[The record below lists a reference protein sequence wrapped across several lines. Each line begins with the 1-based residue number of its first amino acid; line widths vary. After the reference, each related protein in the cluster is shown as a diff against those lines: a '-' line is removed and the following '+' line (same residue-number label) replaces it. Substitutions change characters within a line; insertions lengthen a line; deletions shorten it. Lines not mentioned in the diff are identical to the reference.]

1 MLHVSNLSFRH
12 GERVLFDRASA
23 AISDGWKVG
32 LVGRNGAGK
41 STLLRLIQR
50 ELEADGG
57 DISLTGRTRIGSVP
71 QDPPG
76 GDIAVLDAVLAADVE
91 RTALLAEA
99 ETCHDGLRLADIHS
113 RLDEIGAASAP
124 ARAAAI
130 LHGLGFDNA
139 AQARPC
145 GEFSGGWR
153 MRVAL
158 AGTLFSDPDLLILD
172 EPSNHL
178 DLEAQLWLTE
188 HLQRF
193 RHTLLMVSHDRDL
206 LNDVC
211 DHIVHIDQQKLVT
224 YNGNYDRF
232 ERTRAERLEHDAAQ
246 QAKIAAQRKHMQA
259 FVDRFKA
266 KASKARQAQSRV
278 KMIEKLGPVVSVP
291 IDERIAFNFPPP
303 EQLASPIETLD
314 EVSVGYADGPPVLRR
329 LDLRLD
335 MDDRIAL
342 LGQNGN
348 GKSTFIRLLSDRL
361 PPREGRIRRVPR
373 LRVGYFSQDQEES
386 LDYAATPF
394 QHMSSAL
401 GAGAG
406 ETKVRAQLGRFGFS
420 RDRADL
426 KVGVLSGGEKT
437 RLLLALATRTAP
449 HLLLLDEPTNHL
461 DMDARASLVDAI
473 NDFEGAV
480 VLVSHDTHLVK
491 MVADQ
496 LWLVADGKVT
506 PFDGDIEDYQAKL
519 LRERGGGRNGK
530 SAKAAKRE
538 REEAAAPVAD
548 PAPRKDQR
556 KQSADSRA
564 KRAPLKRTLE
574 TLEKGIAKLNKQHG
588 DIEAKLAD
596 PGIYSDAA
604 VNVADLQ
611 REKVR
616 LEREIAHAEH
626 EWLVAQ
632 EAYEAA

>member
-1 MLHVSNLSFRH
+1 MLHVNELSFRH
-12 GERVLFDRASA
+12 GERVLFERASA

-41 STLLRLIQR
+41 STLLRLIQG
-50 ELEADGG
+50 LVEADGG
-57 DISLTGRTRIGSVP
+57 AINLTGRTRIGSVP

-76 GDIAVLDAVLAADVE
+76 GEIAVIDAVLAADLE
-91 RTALLAEA
+91 RSALLAEA
-99 ETCHDGLRLADIHS
+99 EACHDGTRLAEIHA
-113 RLDEIGAASAP
+113 RLDEIGSASAP

-130 LHGLGFDNA
+130 LHGLGFDMD

-178 DLEAQLWLTE
+178 DLEAQMWLTE
-188 HLQRF
+188 HLRRF

-211 DHIVHIDQQKLVT
+211 DHIVHIDQHKLIT
-224 YNGNYDRF
+224 YSGNYDRF

-246 QAKIAAQRKHMQA
+246 QARIAQQRKHMQA
-259 FVDRFKA
+259 FVDRFRA
-266 KASKARQAQSRV
+266 KASKARQAQSRL

-291 IDERIAFNFPPP
+291 VDERITFSFPTP
-303 EQLASPIETLD
+303 EQFASPIVTLD
-314 EVSVGYADGPPVLRR
+314 EVSVGYGEAPPVLRK

-348 GKSTFIRLLSDRL
+348 GKSTFIRLLSERL
-361 PPREGRIRRVPR
+361 QPRDGKLRRVTR
-373 LRVGYFSQDQEES
+373 LRVGYFSQDQEEE
-386 LDYAATPF
+386 LDFEATPF

-401 GAGAG
+401 GSGAG
-406 ETKVRAQLGRFGFS
+406 ETRVRAQLGRFGFS
-420 RDRADL
+420 RERADL
-426 KVGVLSGGEKT
+426 KVGLLSGGEKT
-437 RLLLALATRTAP
+437 RLLLALATRHAP

-461 DMDARASLVDAI
+461 DMDARESLVEAI

-496 LWLVADGKVT
+496 LWLVAAGKVM
-506 PFDGDIEDYQAKL
+506 PFEGDIDDYQDKL
-519 LRERGGGRNGK
+519 LRERTGK
-530 SAKAAKRE
+530 PAKRE
-538 REEAAAPVAD
+538 EPAAP
-548 PAPRKDQR
+548 PAATASKKDQR
-556 KQSADSRA
+556 KQSAESRT
-564 KRAPLKRTLE
+564 KRAPLRRALE
-574 TLEKGIAKLNKQHG
+574 AMEKTIAKLTRERG
-588 DIEAKLAD
+588 EIEARLAD
-596 PGIYSDAA
+596 PATYNDPT

-632 EAYEAA
+632 EAYETA

>member
-1 MLHVSNLSFRH
+1 MLHVNDLSFRH
-12 GERVLFDRASA
+12 GERVLFERASA

-41 STLLRLIQR
+41 STLLRLIQG

-57 DISLTGRTRIGSVP
+57 DINMTGRMRIGSVP

-76 GDIAVLDAVLAADVE
+76 GEISVLDAVLAADVE
-91 RTALLAEA
+91 RSALLDEA
-99 ETCHDGLRLADIHS
+99 ETCQNGARLAEIHV
-113 RLDEIGAASAP
+113 RLEEIDAAAAP

-130 LHGLGFDNA
+130 LNGLGFDNT
-139 AQARPC
+139 AQSRPC
-145 GEFSGGWR
+145 SEFSGGWR

-188 HLQRF
+188 HLRRF
-193 RHTLLMVSHDRDL
+193 RRTLLMVSHDRDL

-211 DHIVHIDQQKLVT
+211 DHIVHIDQQKLVS
-224 YNGNYDRF
+224 YSGNYDTF
-232 ERTRAERLEHDAAQ
+232 ERTRAERLENDAAQ
-246 QAKIAAQRKHMQA
+246 RARNEARRKHMQA
-259 FVDRFKA
+259 FVDRFRY
-266 KASKARQAQSRV
+266 KASKARQAQSRL
-278 KMIEKLGPVVSVP
+278 KMIERLGPVAAVP
-291 IDERIAFNFPPP
+291 VEEHISFNFPPP

-314 EVSVGYADGPPVLRR
+314 EVSVGYADGPLVLRR

-348 GKSTFIRLLSDRL
+348 GKSTFIRVLSDRL
-361 PPREGRIRRVPR
+361 KPREGKVKRSPR
-373 LRVGYFSQDQEES
+373 LRIGYFSQDQEEE
-386 LDYAATPF
+386 LDYDATPF
-394 QHMSSAL
+394 NHMNRAL
-401 GAGAG
+401 GPGAG

-437 RLLLALATRTAP
+437 RLLLALATRNAP

-461 DMDARASLVDAI
+461 DMDARETLIEAI

-496 LWLVADGKVT
+496 LWVVADAKVT
-506 PFDGDIEDYQAKL
+506 PFDGDIDDYQAKL
-519 LRERGGGRNGK
+519 LRERGGRSEK
-530 SAKAAKRE
+530 EAKPKKAKTAAPAPAAAATERPRRGHLKRALEKAE
-538 REEAAAPVAD
+538 RAMSDLSRQRTEIEARLADPATWSGPPEAAAELQ
-548 PAPRKDQR
+548 K
-556 KQSADSRA
+556 
-564 KRAPLKRTLE
+564 
-574 TLEKGIAKLNKQHG
+574 EKM
-588 DIEAKLAD
+588 
-596 PGIYSDAA
+596 
-604 VNVADLQ
+604 
-611 REKVR
+611 R
-616 LEREIAHAEH
+616 LERELAHAEH
-626 EWLVAQ
+626 DWLVAQ
-632 EAYEAA
+632 EAFEAA

>member
-1 MLHVSNLSFRH
+1 MLHVNDLSFRH

-41 STLLRLIQR
+41 STLLKLIQG
-50 ELEADGG
+50 EFEADGG
-57 DISLTGRTRIGSVP
+57 NINMTGRTRVGSVP

-76 GDIAVLDAVLAADVE
+76 GDIPVLEAVLAADAE

-99 ETCHDGLRLADIHS
+99 ETCHDGVRLADIHA

-130 LHGLGFDNA
+130 LHGLGFDKD

-224 YNGNYDRF
+224 YHGNYDRF
-232 ERTRAERLEHDAAQ
+232 ERTRAERLENDAAQ
-246 QAKIAAQRKHMQA
+246 QARIATQRKHMQA
-259 FVDRFKA
+259 FVDRFRA
-266 KASKARQAQSRV
+266 KASKARQAQSRL
-278 KMIEKLGPVVSVP
+278 KMIEKLGPLVAPPVEEKIS
-291 IDERIAFNFPPP
+291 FNFPPP
-303 EQLASPIETLD
+303 DQLASPIETLD
-314 EVSVGYADGPPVLRR
+314 EVSVGYGDGPPVLRK

-361 PPREGRIRRVPR
+361 QPREGRIRRTSK

-386 LDYAATPF
+386 LDYEATPF

-406 ETKVRAQLGRFGFS
+406 ETKVRAQLGRFGFG
-420 RDRADL
+420 RERADL
-426 KVGVLSGGEKT
+426 KVGLLSGGEKT
-437 RLLLALATRTAP
+437 RLLLSLATRNAP

-473 NDFEGAV
+473 NDFDGAV

-496 LWLVADGKVT
+496 LWLVGGGKIT
-506 PFDGDIEDYQAKL
+506 PFEGDIDDYQAML
-519 LRERGGGRNGK
+519 LRERGGGTG
-530 SAKAAKRE
+530 KAAKRE
-538 REEAAAPVAD
+538 EPAVAAPP
-548 PAPRKDQR
+548 PAPKKEQR
-556 KQSADSRA
+556 KQSADQRA
-564 KRAPLKRTLE
+564 KRAPLKRALE
-574 TLEKGIAKLNKQHG
+574 ALEKSIAKLNKQRG
-588 DIEAKLAD
+588 EIEARLAD
-596 PGIYSDAA
+596 PATYSDAS
-604 VNVADLQ
+604 VNVSDLQ

-626 EWLVAQ
+626 EWLEAQ

>member
-1 MLHVSNLSFRH
+1 MLHVNDLSFRH

-41 STLLRLIQR
+41 STLLRLIQGMI
-50 ELEADGG
+50 EADGG
-57 DISLTGRTRIGSVP
+57 NINMTGRMRIGSVP

-76 GDIAVLDAVLAADVE
+76 GDITVLDAVLAADVE
-91 RTALLAEA
+91 RTALLAEDA
-99 ETCHDGLRLADIHS
+99 TCHDGLRLAEIHA

-124 ARAAAI
+124 ARAASI
-130 LHGLGFDNA
+130 LNGLGFDNA
-139 AQARPC
+139 AQGRPC

-158 AGTLFSDPDLLILD
+158 AGTLFSNPDLLILD

-178 DLEAQLWLTE
+178 DLEAMLWLTE
-188 HLQRF
+188 HLRRF

-246 QAKIAAQRKHMQA
+246 QAKVAAQRKHMQ
-259 FVDRFKA
+259 V
-266 KASKARQAQSRV
+266 
-278 KMIEKLGPVVSVP
+278 PV
-291 IDERIAFNFPPP
+291 DERISFNFPAPDHLP
-303 EQLASPIETLD
+303 SPIETID
-314 EVSVGYADGPPVLRR
+314 EVTVGYGDGPPVLRK

-361 PPREGRIRRVPR
+361 KPREGRIRKTSK
-373 LRVGYFSQDQEES
+373 LRVGYFSQDQEEG
-386 LDYAATPF
+386 LDYEATPF
-394 QHMSSAL
+394 HHMASAL
-401 GAGAG
+401 GPTAG

-426 KVGVLSGGEKT
+426 KVGLLSGGEKT
-437 RLLLALATRTAP
+437 RLLLSLATRNAP

-473 NDFEGAV
+473 NDFDGAV

-491 MVADQ
+491 LVADQ
-496 LWLVADGKVT
+496 LWVVADGKVT
-506 PFDGDIEDYQAKL
+506 PFDGDIDDYQGKL
-519 LRERGGGRNGK
+519 LRERNGGK
-530 SAKAAKRE
+530 SGKAGKRE
-538 REEAAAPVAD
+538 REAAAAAAP
-548 PAPRKDQR
+548 PAPEPAARKEHR

-564 KRAPLKRTLE
+564 KRAPLKKTLE
-574 TLEKGIAKLNKQHG
+574 TLEKGIAKLNKQRS
-588 DIEAKLAD
+588 DIEAKLAA
-596 PGIYSDAA
+596 PETYSDPAI
-604 VNVADLQ
+604 NVADLQ

-616 LEREIAHAEH
+616 LEREIAHTEH

>member
-1 MLHVSNLSFRH
+1 MLHITDLSFRH
-12 GERVLFDRASA
+12 GERVLFDRAST
-23 AISDGWKVG
+23 AIADGWKVG

-41 STLLRLIQR
+41 STLLRLIQG

-57 DISLTGRTRIGSVP
+57 DINLTGRTRIGSVP

-76 GDIAVLDAVLAADVE
+76 GDIAVRDTVLAADVE
-91 RTALLAEA
+91 RAALLAEA
-99 ETCHDGLRLADIHS
+99 ETCREGMRLAEIHT
-113 RLDEIGAASAP
+113 RLDEIGAAAAP

-130 LHGLGFDNA
+130 LSGLGFDNA

-145 GEFSGGWR
+145 GAFSGGWR

-158 AGTLFSDPDLLILD
+158 AGTLFSDPDLLVLD

-188 HLQRF
+188 HLRRF

-211 DHIVHIDQQKLVT
+211 DHIVHIDQQKLVS
-224 YNGNYDRF
+224 YSGNYDIF
-232 ERTRAERLEHDAAQ
+232 ERTRAERLENDAAQ
-246 QAKIAAQRKHMQA
+246 QAKNAARRRHMQA
-259 FVDRFKA
+259 FVDRFRA
-266 KASKARQAQSRV
+266 KASKARQAQSRL
-278 KMIEKLGPVVSVP
+278 KMIERLGPIATVP
-291 IDERIAFNFPPP
+291 VDEHIAFSFPPP

-314 EVSVGYADGPPVLRR
+314 EVSVGYGVGPPVLRR

-361 PPREGRIRRVPR
+361 KPLAGKIKRTPR
-373 LRVGYFSQDQEES
+373 LRIGYFSQDQEEE
-386 LDYAATPF
+386 LDYEATPF
-394 QHMSSAL
+394 DHMSRAL
-401 GAGAG
+401 GPGTG
-406 ETKVRAQLGRFGFS
+406 ETRIRAQLGRFGFP
-420 RDRADL
+420 RERADL
-426 KVGVLSGGEKT
+426 EVGVLSGGEKT
-437 RLLLALATRTAP
+437 RLLLALATRNAP

-461 DMDARASLVDAI
+461 DMDARASLIEAI

-491 MVADQ
+491 MVADS
-496 LWLVADGKVT
+496 LWVVAKATVA
-506 PFDGDIEDYQAKL
+506 PFDGDIDEYQERL
-519 LRERGGGRNGK
+519 LSERGEK
-530 SAKAAKRE
+530 
-538 REEAAAPVAD
+538 
-548 PAPRKDQR
+548 PA
-556 KQSADSRA
+556 KQSKP
-564 KRAPLKRTLE
+564 KRAPVPAAAAVVAPEKPRRGHLKRAIE
-574 TLEKGIAKLNKQHG
+574 RAEKAMAELNRQRIE
-588 DIEAKLAD
+588 IEARLAD
-596 PGIYSDAA
+596 PETYSGAA
-604 VNVADLQ
+604 AAFAELHK
-611 REKVR
+611 EKVR

>member
-1 MLHVSNLSFRH
+1 
-12 GERVLFDRASA
+12 
-23 AISDGWKVG
+23 
-32 LVGRNGAGK
+32 
-41 STLLRLIQR
+41 
-50 ELEADGG
+50 
-57 DISLTGRTRIGSVP
+57 
-71 QDPPG
+71 
-76 GDIAVLDAVLAADVE
+76 
-91 RTALLAEA
+91 
-99 ETCHDGLRLADIHS
+99 
-113 RLDEIGAASAP
+113 
-124 ARAAAI
+124 
-130 LHGLGFDNA
+130 
-139 AQARPC
+139 
-145 GEFSGGWR
+145 

-158 AGTLFSDPDLLILD
+158 AGTLFSNPDLLILD

-178 DLEAQLWLTE
+178 DLEAMLWLTE
-188 HLQRF
+188 HLRRF

-291 IDERIAFNFPPP
+291 IDERVSFNFPPP

-314 EVSVGYADGPPVLRR
+314 EVSVGYADGPLVLRK

-361 PPREGRIRRVPR
+361 QPREGKVKRTPR
-373 LRVGYFSQDQEES
+373 LRIGYFSQDQEEG
-386 LDYAATPF
+386 LDYEATPF
-394 QHMSSAL
+394 QHMGSAL
-401 GAGAG
+401 GPAAG
-406 ETKVRAQLGRFGFS
+406 ETKVRGQLGRFGFS

-437 RLLLALATRTAP
+437 RLLLSLATRNAP

-461 DMDARASLVDAI
+461 DMDARASLVDAV

-496 LWLVADGKVT
+496 LWVVADGKVT
-506 PFDGDIEDYQAKL
+506 PFDGDIDDYQAKL
-519 LRERGGGRNGK
+519 LRERNGGKNG
-530 SAKAAKRE
+530 KAAKRE
-538 REEAAAPVAD
+538 RAREREREREEAPVPAA
-548 PAPRKDQR
+548 KDQR

-564 KRAPLKRTLE
+564 KRAPLKKTLE
-574 TLEKGIAKLNKQHG
+574 TLEKGIAKLNKQRG
-588 DIEAKLAD
+588 DIEARLAD
-596 PGIYSDAA
+596 PAIYSDPAT
-604 VNVADLQ
+604 NVADLQ
-611 REKVR
+611 RDKVR

>member
-1 MLHVSNLSFRH
+1 MLHVTDLSFRH

-41 STLLRLIQR
+41 STLLRLIQGQV
-50 ELEADGG
+50 EADGG
-57 DISLTGRTRIGSVP
+57 SINLTGRTRIGSVP

-76 GDIAVLDAVLAADVE
+76 GDITVLDAVLAADIE
-91 RTALLAEA
+91 RTSLLAES
-99 ETCHDGLRLADIHS
+99 ESCHDGARLAEIHA
-113 RLDEIGAASAP
+113 RLEEIGSASAP

-130 LHGLGFDNA
+130 LHGLGFDKA
-139 AQARPC
+139 AQLRPC

-188 HLQRF
+188 HLKRF

-211 DHIVHIDQQKLVT
+211 DHIVHIEQQKLVT
-224 YNGNYDRF
+224 YNGNYGRF

-246 QAKIAAQRKHMQA
+246 QARIAAQRKHMQA
-259 FVDRFKA
+259 FVDRFRA
-266 KASKARQAQSRV
+266 KASKARQAQSRL
-278 KMIEKLGPVVSVP
+278 KMIEKLGPVATVP
-291 IDERIAFNFPPP
+291 VDEHIAFSFPPP
-303 EQLASPIETLD
+303 DQLASPIITLD
-314 EVSVGYADGPPVLRR
+314 EVTVGYGEGPPVLRK

-348 GKSTFIRLLSDRL
+348 GKSTFIRLLSERL
-361 PPREGRIRRVPR
+361 PPREGKVKRPSR
-373 LRVGYFSQDQEES
+373 LRIGYFSQDQEES
-386 LDYAATPF
+386 LDYEETPF
-394 QHMSSAL
+394 QHMSHAL
-401 GAGAG
+401 GSGAG

-420 RDRADL
+420 RERADL
-426 KVGVLSGGEKT
+426 KVGLLSGGEKT
-437 RLLLALATRTAP
+437 RLLLALATRNAP

-491 MVADQ
+491 MAADQ
-496 LWLVADGKVT
+496 LWLVAAGKVT
-506 PFDGDIEDYQAKL
+506 PFDGDIDDYQSRL
-519 LRERGGGRNGK
+519 LRERNGK
-530 SAKAAKRE
+530 PAKRE
-538 REEAAAPVAD
+538 AKPAAAPP
-548 PAPRKDQR
+548 PAAKKDQR
-556 KQSADSRA
+556 KQSADGRA
-564 KRAPLKRTLE
+564 KRAPLRRALDA
-574 TLEKGIAKLNKQHG
+574 LEKSIAKLNAERRQ
-588 DIEAKLAD
+588 IEAKLAD
-596 PGIYSDAA
+596 PATYSDPAMS
-604 VNVADLQ
+604 VPDLQ
-611 REKVR
+611 RQKVR
-616 LEREIAHAEH
+616 LERDIAHAEH

>member
-1 MLHVSNLSFRH
+1 MLHVNDLSFRH

-41 STLLRLIQR
+41 STLLRLIQGQ
-50 ELEADGG
+50 LEADGG
-57 DISLTGRTRIGSVP
+57 GISMTGSMRVGSVP

-76 GDIAVLDAVLAADVE
+76 GDIAVLDAVLAADRE
-91 RTALLAEA
+91 RTSLLAEA
-99 ETCHDGLRLADIHS
+99 ESCDDGARLGEIHA
-113 RLDEIGAASAP
+113 RLEEIGSSSAP

-130 LHGLGFDNA
+130 LVGLGFDTA

-188 HLQRF
+188 HLRRF
-193 RHTLLMVSHDRDL
+193 RHTLLLVSHDRDL

-259 FVDRFKA
+259 FVNRFRA
-266 KASKARQAQSRV
+266 KASKARQAQSRL
-278 KMIEKLGPVVSVP
+278 KMIEKLGPVAAVP
-291 IDERIAFNFPPP
+291 VDERIAFSFPPP

-314 EVSVGYADGPPVLRR
+314 EVSVGYGDGPPVLRK
-329 LDLRLD
+329 LDLRID
-335 MDDRIAL
+335 MEDRIAL

-361 PPREGRIRRVPR
+361 KPREGRIRRTSK
-373 LRVGYFSQDQEES
+373 LRIGYFSQDQEEG
-386 LDYAATPF
+386 LDYEATPF

-401 GAGAG
+401 GPGAG

-437 RLLLALATRTAP
+437 RLLLSLATRNAP

-496 LWLVADGKVT
+496 LWIVAGGKVT
-506 PFDGDIEDYQAKL
+506 PFDGDIDDYQAKL
-519 LRERGGGRNGK
+519 LRDRGGGKSGK
-530 SAKAAKRE
+530 SAKAGKRD
-538 REEAAAPVAD
+538 EA
-548 PAPRKDQR
+548 PAPPAEPVSKKENR
-556 KQSADSRA
+556 KQSAETRA
-564 KRAPLKRTLE
+564 KRAPLKRALDA
-574 TLEKGIAKLNKQHG
+574 LEKNIARLGKQRSE
-588 DIEAKLAD
+588 IEAKLAD
-596 PGIYSDAA
+596 PATYGDAA

-626 EWLVAQ
+626 EWLVTQ

>member
-1 MLHVSNLSFRH
+1 MLHVSDLSFRH
-12 GERVLFDRASA
+12 GERVLFDRASVA
-23 AISDGWKVG
+23 FSDGWKVG

-41 STLLRLIQR
+41 STLLKLIQGQY
-50 ELEADGG
+50 EADGG
-57 DISLTGRTRIGSVP
+57 EINLMGRTKIGSVP

-76 GDIAVLDAVLAADVE
+76 GDISVIDAVLAADVE

-99 ETCHDGLRLADIHS
+99 ETSEDGMRLAEIHLRLE
-113 RLDEIGAASAP
+113 EIGATSAP
-124 ARAAAI
+124 SRAASI
-130 LHGLGFDNA
+130 LNGLGFDNEK
-139 AQARPC
+139 QSRPC

-178 DLEAQLWLTE
+178 DVEAMMWLTE
-188 HLQRF
+188 HLKRF
-193 RHTLLMVSHDRDL
+193 QHTLLMVSHDRDL

-211 DHIVHIDQQKLVT
+211 DHIVHIDNQKLVSYT
-224 YNGNYDRF
+224 GNYDFF
-232 ERTRAERLEHDAAQ
+232 ERTRAERLANDAAQ

-266 KASKARQAQSRV
+266 KASKARQAQSRM
-278 KMIEKLGPVVSVP
+278 KMIEKLGPVATVP
-291 IDERIAFNFPPP
+291 VDEKITFNFPSPD
-303 EQLASPIETLD
+303 QLASPIETLD
-314 EVSVGYADGPPVLRR
+314 GVSVGYAGGPLVLRS

-361 PPREGRIRRVPR
+361 QPREGRVRRSSK
-373 LRVGYFSQDQEES
+373 LRIGYFSQDQEES
-386 LDYAATPF
+386 LDYEATPF
-394 QHMSSAL
+394 DHMNRAL
-401 GAGAG
+401 GPGIG
-406 ETKVRAQLGRFGFS
+406 EAKVRAQLGRFGFS

-426 KVGVLSGGEKT
+426 KVGQMSGGEKT

-496 LWLVADGKVT
+496 LWVVADGKVT
-506 PFDGDIEDYQAKL
+506 PFDGDIDEYQANL
-519 LRERGGGRNGK
+519 LRERSGRPAKEGK
-530 SAKAAKRE
+530 AKKDKA
-538 REEAAAPVAD
+538 AAAPA
-548 PAPRKDQR
+548 PAPVVSEKV
-556 KQSADSRA
+556 
-564 KRAPLKRTLE
+564 KRGPLKRALE
-574 TLEKGIAKLNKQHG
+574 AAEKNIAALTKQHNE
-588 DIEAKLAD
+588 IEAKLAD
-596 PGIYSDAA
+596 PATYSGPPTVA
-604 VNVADLQ
+604 ADLQ
-611 REKVR
+611 KEKVR
-616 LEREIAHAEH
+616 LERELAHAEH

-632 EAYEAA
+632 EAFEAA

>member
-1 MLHVSNLSFRH
+1 MLHVNDLSFRH
-12 GERVLFDRASA
+12 GERVLFERASA

-41 STLLRLIQR
+41 STLLRLIQGQM
-50 ELEADGG
+50 EADGG
-57 DISLTGRTRIGSVP
+57 SISITGRTRIGSVP

-76 GDIAVLDAVLAADVE
+76 GDTAVIDAVLAADVE

-99 ETCHDGLRLADIHS
+99 DSCHDGVRLGEIHG
-113 RLDEIGAASAP
+113 RLEEIGAAAAP
-124 ARAAAI
+124 SRAAAI
-130 LHGLGFDNA
+130 LHGLGFDKA

-178 DLEAQLWLTE
+178 DIEAQLWLTE
-188 HLQRF
+188 HLKRF

-211 DHIVHIDQQKLVT
+211 DHIVHIDQHKLVT

-232 ERTRAERLEHDAAQ
+232 ERTRAERLENDAAQ
-246 QAKIAAQRKHMQA
+246 QARAAAQRKHMQA
-259 FVDRFKA
+259 FVDRFRA
-266 KASKARQAQSRV
+266 KASKARQAQSRL
-278 KMIEKLGPVVSVP
+278 KMIEKLGPIASVP
-291 IDERIAFNFPPP
+291 VDERIAFNFPPP
-303 EQLASPIETLD
+303 DELPSPIITLD
-314 EVSVGYADGPPVLRR
+314 EVTVGYADGPAVLRK

-348 GKSTFIRLLSDRL
+348 GKSTFIRVLSERL
-361 PPREGRIRRVPR
+361 QPREGKLKRPSR
-373 LRVGYFSQDQEES
+373 LRIGYFSQDQEES
-386 LDYAATPF
+386 LDYEATPF
-394 QHMSSAL
+394 QHMSHAL
-401 GAGAG
+401 GPGAG

-420 RDRADL
+420 RERGDL
-426 KVGVLSGGEKT
+426 KVGLMSGGEKT
-437 RLLLALATRTAP
+437 RLLLALATRNAP

-480 VLVSHDTHLVK
+480 VLVSHDTHLLK

-496 LWLVADGKVT
+496 LWLVAGGKVT
-506 PFDGDIEDYQAKL
+506 PFEGDIDDYQGRL
-519 LRERGGGRNGK
+519 LRERVGK
-530 SAKAAKRE
+530 PAKRE
-538 REEAAAPVAD
+538 EK
-548 PAPRKDQR
+548 PAPPPLPSASKKDQR
-556 KQSADSRA
+556 KHSADSRA
-564 KRAPLKRTLE
+564 KRAPLRRALE
-574 TLEKGIAKLNKQHG
+574 TLEKNIAKLNAERKR
-588 DIEAKLAD
+588 IEAKLTDPSTYND
-596 PGIYSDAA
+596 PGI
-604 VNVADLQ
+604 NVADLQ
-611 REKVR
+611 RDKVR
-616 LEREIAHAEH
+616 LERDIAHAEH

>member
-1 MLHVSNLSFRH
+1 MLHVNDLSFRH

-23 AISDGWKVG
+23 ALSDGWKVG

-41 STLLRLIQR
+41 STLLKLIQG

-57 DISLTGRTRIGSVP
+57 GIAMTGRMRVGSVP

-76 GDIAVLDAVLAADVE
+76 GGVAVLDAVLAADVE
-91 RTALLAEA
+91 RTALLAES
-99 ETCHDGLRLADIHS
+99 ETCHDGVRLADIHA
-113 RLDEIGAASAP
+113 RLDEIGAAAAP
-124 ARAAAI
+124 SRAASI
-130 LHGLGFDNA
+130 LSGLGFDNA

-188 HLQRF
+188 YLQRF

-211 DHIVHIDQQKLVT
+211 DHIVHIDQHKLVA

-246 QAKIAAQRKHMQA
+246 QAKVAAQRKHMQA
-259 FVDRFKA
+259 FVDRFRA
-266 KASKARQAQSRV
+266 KASKARQAQSRL
-278 KMIEKLGPVVSVP
+278 KMIEKLGPVATVP
-291 IDERIAFNFPPP
+291 VDERIAFSFPPP
-303 EQLASPIETLD
+303 EELASPIETLD
-314 EVSVGYADGPPVLRR
+314 GVAVGYGDGPPVLRG

-361 PPREGRIRRVPR
+361 SPRDGKIKRVPR
-373 LRVGYFSQDQEES
+373 LRVGYFSQDQEEG
-386 LDYAATPF
+386 LDYEATPF
-394 QHMSSAL
+394 MHMSSAL
-401 GAGAG
+401 GAAAG

-426 KVGVLSGGEKT
+426 KVGLLSGGEKT
-437 RLLLALATRTAP
+437 RLLLALATRNAP

-461 DMDARASLVDAI
+461 DMDARASLIDAL
-473 NDFEGAV
+473 NDFDGAV

-491 MVADQ
+491 MVADR
-496 LWLVADGKVT
+496 LWVVADGKVT
-506 PFDGDIEDYQAKL
+506 PFDGDIDDYQAGL
-519 LRERGGGRNGK
+519 LGERGR
-530 SAKAAKRE
+530 AKADKPE
-538 REEAAAPVAD
+538 RTASAEQGTKKE
-548 PAPRKDQR
+548 QR
-556 KQSADSRA
+556 RQSADVRA
-564 KRAPLKRTLE
+564 KRAPLKRALD
-574 TLEKGIAKLNKQHG
+574 TLEKSMASLNKQRG
-588 DIEAKLAD
+588 TLEAKLAD
-596 PGIYSDAA
+596 PATYSDPA

-626 EWLVAQ
+626 EWLVTQ

>member
-1 MLHVSNLSFRH
+1 MLHVNDLSFRH

-41 STLLRLIQR
+41 STLLRLIQGQI
-50 ELEADGG
+50 EADGG
-57 DISLTGRTRIGSVP
+57 SINLTGRTRIGSVP

-76 GDIAVLDAVLAADVE
+76 GEIKAIDAVLAADVE
-91 RTALLAEA
+91 RTGLLAES
-99 ETCHDGLRLADIHS
+99 ESSDDGVRLAEIHA
-113 RLDEIGAASAP
+113 RLDEIGSASAP

-130 LHGLGFDNA
+130 LHGLGFDKT
-139 AQARPC
+139 AQSRPC

-153 MRVAL
+153 MRIAL

-188 HLQRF
+188 HLRRF

-211 DHIVHIDQQKLVT
+211 DHIVHIDQHKLVG
-224 YNGNYDRF
+224 YNGDYDRF

-246 QAKIAAQRKHMQA
+246 QARTAAQRKHMQA
-259 FVDRFKA
+259 FVDRFRA
-266 KASKARQAQSRV
+266 KASKARQAQSRL
-278 KMIEKLGPVVSVP
+278 KMIEKLGPVATVP
-291 IDERIAFNFPPP
+291 IDERIPFSFPPP
-303 EQLASPIETLD
+303 DQLPSPIITLD
-314 EVSVGYADGPPVLRR
+314 DVTVGYGDGPPVLRK

-348 GKSTFIRLLSDRL
+348 GKSTFIRVLSERL
-361 PPREGRIRRVPR
+361 QPREGKAKRLSR

-386 LDYAATPF
+386 LDFGTTPF
-394 QHMSSAL
+394 EHMSHAL
-401 GAGAG
+401 GPAAG

-420 RDRADL
+420 RERADL
-426 KVGVLSGGEKT
+426 KVGLLSGGEKT
-437 RLLLALATRTAP
+437 RLLLALATRNAP

-461 DMDARASLVDAI
+461 DMDARASLVEAI
-473 NDFEGAV
+473 NDFDGAV

-496 LWLVADGKVT
+496 LWLVGGGKVT
-506 PFDGDIEDYQAKL
+506 PFEGDVDDYQSRL
-519 LRERGGGRNGK
+519 LRERIGRPAK
-530 SAKAAKRE
+530 SAEK
-538 REEAAAPVAD
+538 
-548 PAPRKDQR
+548 PAPAPPAASKKDQR
-556 KQSADSRA
+556 KQSADNRA
-564 KRAPLKRTLE
+564 KRAPLRRALE
-574 TLEKGIAKLNKQHG
+574 VLEKSIAKLNAERRR
-588 DIEAKLAD
+588 IEAKLAD
-596 PGIYSDAA
+596 PATYNDPAIS
-604 VNVADLQ
+604 VADLQ
-611 REKVR
+611 RDKVR
-616 LEREIAHAEH
+616 LERDIAHAEH